1 MIGGVIR
8 IFTTESVRSVDRFAV
23 LLFLCFAGW
32 AQEPSARVVA
42 EKLFFTAMPSE
53 SWDLFMADSDGS
65 RAVQLTRTPIDELSP
80 AVSPDGSRV
89 AYATSDGALWTMTL
103 VTRKTTKLPIPP
115 GRYAHPTWLRDGSGL
130 VFTSYVVHPPDEDSD
145 LYVYIF
151 KEGEKKIFL
160 KQSGPQDYP
169 AISQDGSKLAYVC
182 AFSTLIPGWEGIV
195 NQQLWVADLH
205 NGKAAPLF
213 LSPARDRHPA
223 WAPDGKRLAFSSD
236 RNGRPDI
243 WSTDLESHETVQ
255 LTHDSASATSPA
267 WSPDGKEIVYVSTAS
282 GRLELM
288 IVNVETRATRKV
300 SPFGSRPVEV
310 RDPQWR

>member
-1 MIGGVIR
+1 MVI
-8 IFTTESVRSVDRFAV
+8 
-23 LLFLCFAGW
+23 
-32 AQEPSARVVA
+32 
-42 EKLFFTAMPSE
+42 
-53 SWDLFMADSDGS
+53 
-65 RAVQLTRTPIDELSP
+65 QLTETSIDELSP
-80 AVSPDGSRV
+80 AISRDGSLI
-89 AYATSDGALWTMTL
+89 AYSTSDGALWTMML
-103 VTRKTTKLPIPP
+103 ASRKASRVALGL
-115 GRYAHPTWLRDGSGL
+115 GRSGHPTWLNDASGI

-151 KEGEKKIFL
+151 KEGKKKVFL

-169 AISQDGSKLAYVC
+169 AISPDGKKLAYMC

-205 NGKAAPLF
+205 DGKAAPLF
-213 LSPARDRHPA
+213 LSAARDRHPA

-282 GRLELM
+282 GRSELM

-300 SPFGSRPVEV
+300 LPFGSRPVEV